1 MNCVIPDHPWDS
13 NVNFC
18 CLVVCIGSFAVLH
31 AYKANFLR
39 HLSPFMK
46 NCMPCHADLVNYY
59 IEAVIIILLS
69 CSEMA
74 QEVN

>member
-1 MNCVIPDHPWDS
+1 MNCVISDHPLGPI

-46 NCMPCHADLVNYY
+46 NWMLCHADLVSYY
-59 IEAVIIILLS
+59 IEAVIYFV
-69 CSEMA
+69 
-74 QEVN
+74 QKWPRK

>member
-39 HLSPFMK
+39 HLLPFMK
-46 NCMPCHADLVNYY
+46 KLY
-59 IEAVIIILLS
+59 AVSCRLELLY
-69 CSEMA
+69 
-74 QEVN
+74 